1 MGNQIRNAQINK
13 DREQQRELQQQQQ
26 AQQGKAQAA
35 NKANDT
41 GSAFRTHMSNAGPL
55 DQQDEY
61 QSLESANSAYNA
73 AEAADAVGDTA
84 GAAGYMNVA
93 QKAANRAVS
102 FGEHNRPLL
111 PVSLQAQAS
120 PIESFKAPDK
130 GNGSG
135 SSGESNRP
143 TSGSNIE

>member
-1 MGNQIRNAQINK
+1 
-13 DREQQRELQQQQQ
+13 
-26 AQQGKAQAA
+26 
-35 NKANDT
+35 
-41 GSAFRTHMSNAGPL
+41 PL

-111 PVSLQAQAS
+111 PINLQAQAS

-130 GNGSG
+130 GNGGG
-135 SSGESNRP
+135 SSGGSSSPTESNDR
-143 TSGSNIE
+143 

>member
-1 MGNQIRNAQINK
+1 
-13 DREQQRELQQQQQ
+13 QQQ
-26 AQQGKAQAA
+26 AQQGKALAA

-61 QSLESANSAYNA
+61 QSLESANSAYHA
-73 AEAADAVGDTA
+73 AEAADAIGDTA

-120 PIESFKAPDK
+120 PIESFKAPEK
-130 GNGSG
+130 GSGSG
-135 SSGESNRP
+135 SSG
-143 TSGSNIE
+143 GSSSSKEGNDGM

>member
-1 MGNQIRNAQINK
+1 MKWLGVHGGQSMSGYAQSASKGVEGAMFTKTVLDRVSHTSNAMGNQLRNAQINK
-13 DREQQRELQQQQQ
+13 DREQQRELQQQQRLNR
-26 AQQGKAQAA
+26 GKAQAA

-84 GAAGYMNVA
+84 GATRLY
-93 QKAANRAVS
+93 
-102 FGEHNRPLL
+102 EC
-111 PVSLQAQAS
+111 S
-120 PIESFKAPDK
+120 PK
-130 GNGSG
+130 GC
-135 SSGESNRP
+135 
-143 TSGSNIE
+143 

>member
-1 MGNQIRNAQINK
+1 
-13 DREQQRELQQQQQ
+13 
-26 AQQGKAQAA
+26 QQGKAQAA

-111 PVSLQAQAS
+111 PISLQAQAS

-135 SSGESNRP
+135 SSGGSSSPTESNDR
-143 TSGSNIE
+143 